1 MNYAKPKDINEFLF
15 INRYGQLIQITDKP
29 KIVQGVKVLN
39 IYETCGIIKIK
50 FTIVKNSFKG
60 L

>member
-1 MNYAKPKDINEFLF
+1 MNYTKPPINKDLE
-15 INRYGQLIQITDKP
+15 INRYGQLIQWADQPEI
-29 KIVQGVKVLN
+29 IQGVKVLN